1 VPPLDTPSRK
11 TMAEQYSRIFLLSH
25 MRAFTSLAGHILGSN
40 PAINGYFE
48 MHLSYE
54 DPSALDDQVAEL
66 TEHEALKRDSRY
78 IFDKLLHNKY
88 QLRPDR
94 LGLERIKILVAL
106 REPEPTIR
114 SIVALFGR
122 RDRNHVYASPE
133 GATRYYLERLKW
145 LTDFCRSRVHDYYYF
160 DAELFHVRPQAL
172 LSALSRW
179 LELEEPL
186 VERYQVFSQTGKTRK
201 GDSSEFIHGGTIAR
215 SRSDYA
221 HVQIPQR
228 LLDEAR
234 EAYRESRQRM
244 IELAADSV
252 IL

>member
-1 VPPLDTPSRK
+1 
-11 TMAEQYSRIFLLSH
+11 MAEQYARIFLLSH

-48 MHLSYE
+48 LHLSYE
-54 DPSALDDQVAEL
+54 EPSDLENQLAEF
-66 TEHEALKRDSRY
+66 TKHEALKQGSLY
-78 IFDKLLHNKY
+78 LFDKLLHNRY
-88 QLRPDR
+88 QLRPER
-94 LGLERIKILVAL
+94 LGLETIKILIAL

-114 SIVALFGR
+114 SIVDLFAR

-133 GATRYYLERLKW
+133 EATGYYLERLEW
-145 LTDFCRSRVHDYYYF
+145 LTAFCRSRVHDYYYF

-215 SRSDYA
+215 SRPDYA
-221 HVQIPQR
+221 HVQIPQQ

-234 EAYRESRQRM
+234 TAYRESRQRM

-252 IL
+252 TL